1 MDRLKAV
8 FRLFAVALLGL
19 FSLSSTIAIAD
30 DKPYTEGSVW
40 TLSMI
45 RVKAGM
51 FDVYMRD
58 VLPMRKRIDDEAK
71 KQGLL
76 LSSHVLSGSASGKD
90 DFDVLF
96 LDEFKNWAAFDG
108 IDAKYDAIMSKIIGS
123 EEKQVQLMTKRIE
136 VREILG
142 DKHMQELLIK

>member
-1 MDRLKAV
+1 MNTFKVLS
-8 FRLFAVALLGL
+8 RLFALAVFSLV
-19 FSLSSTIAIAD
+19 SLSSVVAMAD

-45 RVKAGM
+45 RVKPGM

-58 VLPMRKRIDDEAK
+58 ILPMRKKIDEEAK

-76 LSSHVLSGSASGKD
+76 LSSHILSGPATGKD

-108 IDAKYDAIMSKIIGS
+108 LDAKYDLIMSKIIGS
-123 EEKQVQLMTKRIE
+123 EEKQVQVMTKRTE